1 MPAKPLVSANRDQ
14 QMKRIIIILL
24 GLAALPGASE
34 TRATQFAA
42 QVVSYKSGV
51 GFATD
56 WSTGAGYTNKDA
68 IVGPPARETLGKLSG
83 PITPFSPPYLLSQI
97 LSIGEGGEVTLKFS
111 NPIRDESINPF
122 GLDFLVFGG
131 AGFTIT
137 NGDFGGGG
145 ITDGTLFGQGDGET
159 RVSVS
164 ADGHAWFVLDPKRA
178 PAFDSY
184 HPTDG
189 SGDFGVPV
197 NPALGK
203 GDFAAG
209 GLAKFTEL
217 YDGSGGGTGF
227 DIGWAID
234 DDGNHVALG
243 QVQFIR
249 LEVLFGKAEVDAV
262 SDVRPRT
269 DNLAWHAED
278 FSVDPLASSW
288 VVHGDESLF
297 EWNAEAGVL
306 AVTWD
311 SEKPNSSFY
320 RPLGLVVTEADAF
333 AFTFEIALDEVKAG
347 HLDGQPYTFE
357 VAVGLVDIESAKAD
371 ELSRGTG
378 SDSPNL
384 VEWNYFPDTGFGAT
398 VSPVITSGKSQFAA
412 GFTFPAAL
420 AAGGKYSVRMEYDPG
435 ERTLKTFMLENSKAW
450 KEIQSVKLQDDFSG
464 FAVDA
469 FSISSYTAKGTESSL
484 FATGTVDNLAIAVDR
499 SQPRIVGARLIDGQ
513 WRARTFGFA
522 AADYLLER
530 SADLH
535 DWQPV
540 GNGVLSDGFYFRLI
554 DEEPPDGGGFYRLSR

>member
-1 MPAKPLVSANRDQ
+1 
-14 QMKRIIIILL
+14 MKRIIIIAL
-24 GLAALPGASE
+24 GLAALLGASE
-34 TRATQFAA
+34 ARATQFATE
-42 QVVSYKSGV
+42 VVSYKSGV

-56 WSTGAGYTNKDA
+56 WSTGAGYINKDA
-68 IVGPPARETLGKLSG
+68 IVGPPARETPGEWGG
-83 PITPFSPPYLLSQI
+83 PITPFSPPYLLDQI
-97 LSIGEGGEVTLKFS
+97 LSIGAGGEVTLKFGK
-111 NPIRDESINPF
+111 PIRDESINPF

-137 NGDFGGGG
+137 NGDFSGGG
-145 ITDGTLFGQGDGET
+145 ITDGTLFGQADGET

-164 ADGHAWFVLDPKRA
+164 ADGDAWFVLDPKRA
-178 PAFDSY
+178 PAFDAY

-197 NPALGK
+197 NPALAK

-217 YDGSGGGTGF
+217 YDGSGGGTGY

-234 DDGNHVALG
+234 DGGNHVALG
-243 QVQFIR
+243 QVQFVR

-278 FSVDPLASSW
+278 FSADFLPSSW
-288 VVHGDESLF
+288 VVYGDESLF

-320 RPLGLVVTEADAF
+320 RPLGLVLTEADAF
-333 AFTFEIALDEVKAG
+333 AFTFDIALDEVKVG

-357 VAVGLVDIESAKAD
+357 VAVGLVDIESAKGD
-371 ELSRGTG
+371 GLSRGTG

-398 VSPVITSGKSQFAA
+398 VSPAIASGKSQFAA

-420 AAGGKYSVRMEYDPG
+420 AVGEKYSVRMEYNPG

-450 KEIQSVKLQDDFSG
+450 KGIQSVKLQDDFSG

-484 FATGTVDNLAIAVDR
+484 FATGTVDNLAIAVNR

-522 AADYLLER
+522 TADYLLER

-535 DWQPV
+535 DWQAV
-540 GNGVLSDGFYFRLI
+540 GNGVRSDGFYLRLI
-554 DEEPPDGGGFYRLSR
+554 DEESLDGGWFYRLSR

>member
-1 MPAKPLVSANRDQ
+1 
-14 QMKRIIIILL
+14 MKCIIIIELV
-24 GLAALPGASE
+24 LAALLGASE
-34 TRATQFAA
+34 ARATQFATE
-42 QVVSYKSGV
+42 VVSYKSGV

-56 WSTGAGYTNKDA
+56 WSTGAGYINKDA
-68 IVGPPARETLGKLSG
+68 IVGPPARETPGEWGG
-83 PITPFSPPYLLSQI
+83 PITPFSPPYLLDQI
-97 LSIGEGGEVTLKFS
+97 LSIGVGGEVTLKFGK
-111 NPIRDESINPF
+111 PIRDESINPF
-122 GLDFLVFGG
+122 GLDFLVFGC

-145 ITDGTLFGQGDGET
+145 ITDGTLFDQAAGET

-164 ADGHAWFVLDPKRA
+164 ADGDAWFVLDPKRA
-178 PAFDSY
+178 PAFDAY

-197 NPALGK
+197 NPALAK

-217 YDGSGGGTGF
+217 YDGSGGGTGY

-234 DDGNHVALG
+234 DGGNHVALG
-243 QVQFIR
+243 QVQFVR

-269 DNLAWHAED
+269 DNLAWHAEG
-278 FSVDPLASSW
+278 FSVDPLVSSW

-311 SEKPNSSFY
+311 SEKPNSGFH
-320 RPLGLVVTEADAF
+320 RPLGLVLTESDAF
-333 AFTFEIALDEVKAG
+333 AFTFDIALDEVKVG

-357 VAVGLVDIESAKAD
+357 VAVGLVDIESAKGD
-371 ELSRGTG
+371 GLSRGTG

-398 VSPVITSGKSQFAA
+398 VSPAIASGKSQFAA

-420 AAGGKYSVRMEYDPG
+420 AAGEKYSVRMEYDPG

-450 KEIQSVKLQDDFSG
+450 KGIQSVKLQDDFSG

-522 AADYLLER
+522 TADYLLER

-540 GNGVLSDGFYFRLI
+540 GNGVRSDGFYLRLI
-554 DEEPPDGGGFYRLSR
+554 DEETLDGGWFYRLSR

>member
-1 MPAKPLVSANRDQ
+1 
-14 QMKRIIIILL
+14 MKCIIIIELV
-24 GLAALPGASE
+24 LAALLGASE
-34 TRATQFAA
+34 ARATQFATE
-42 QVVSYKSGV
+42 VVSYKSGV

-56 WSTGAGYTNKDA
+56 WSTGAGYINKDA
-68 IVGPPARETLGKLSG
+68 IVGPPARETPGEWGG
-83 PITPFSPPYLLSQI
+83 PITPFSPPYLLDQI
-97 LSIGEGGEVTLKFS
+97 LSIGVGGEVTLKFGK
-111 NPIRDESINPF
+111 PIRDESINPF
-122 GLDFLVFGG
+122 GLDFLVFGC

-145 ITDGTLFGQGDGET
+145 ITDGTLFDQAAGET

-164 ADGHAWFVLDPKRA
+164 ADGDAWFVLDPKRA
-178 PAFDSY
+178 PAFDAY

-197 NPALGK
+197 NPALAK

-217 YDGSGGGTGF
+217 YDGSGGGTGY

-234 DDGNHVALG
+234 DGGNHVALG
-243 QVQFIR
+243 QVQFVR

-269 DNLAWHAED
+269 DNLAWHAEG
-278 FSVDPLASSW
+278 FSVDPLVSSW

-311 SEKPNSSFY
+311 SEKPNSGFH
-320 RPLGLVVTEADAF
+320 RPLGLVLTEADAF
-333 AFTFEIALDEVKAG
+333 AFTFDIALDEVKVG

-357 VAVGLVDIESAKAD
+357 VAVGLVDIESAKGD
-371 ELSRGTG
+371 GLSRGTG

-398 VSPVITSGKSQFAA
+398 VSPAIASGKSQFAA

-420 AAGGKYSVRMEYDPG
+420 AAGEKYSVRMEYDPG

-450 KEIQSVKLQDDFSG
+450 KGIQSVKLQDDFSG

-484 FATGTVDNLAIAVDR
+484 FASGTVDNLAIAVDR

-540 GNGVLSDGFYFRLI
+540 GNGVRSDGFYLRLI
-554 DEEPPDGGGFYRLSR
+554 DEQSPDGGGFYRMSR

>member
-1 MPAKPLVSANRDQ
+1 MNH
-14 QMKRIIIILL
+14 IIIIAL
-24 GLAALPGASE
+24 GVAALPGASE
-34 TRATQFAA
+34 ARATQFAA
-42 QVVSYKSGV
+42 EVVSYKSGV

-56 WSTGAGYTNKDA
+56 WSTGAGYINKDA
-68 IVGPPARETLGKLSG
+68 IVGPPARETPGEWGG
-83 PITPFSPPYLLSQI
+83 PITPFSPPYLLDQI
-97 LSIGEGGEVTLKFS
+97 LSIGVGGEVTLKFGK
-111 NPIRDESINPF
+111 PIRDESINPF
-122 GLDFLVFGG
+122 GLDFLVFGC

-145 ITDGTLFGQGDGET
+145 ITDGTLFDQAAGET

-164 ADGHAWFVLDPKRA
+164 ADGDAWFVLDPKRA
-178 PAFDSY
+178 PAFDAY

-197 NPALGK
+197 NPALAK

-217 YDGSGGGTGF
+217 YDGSGGGTGY

-234 DDGNHVALG
+234 DGGNHVALG
-243 QVQFIR
+243 QVQFVR

-278 FSVDPLASSW
+278 FSVDPLVSSW

-320 RPLGLVVTEADAF
+320 RPLGLVLTEADAF
-333 AFTFEIALDEVKAG
+333 AFTFDIALDEVKAG

-357 VAVGLVDIESAKAD
+357 VTVGLVDIESAKAD
-371 ELSRGTG
+371 GFSRGTG

-398 VSPVITSGKSQFAA
+398 VSPAIASGKSQFAA
-412 GFTFPAAL
+412 GFTFPAEL
-420 AAGGKYSVRMEYDPG
+420 AAGEKYSVRMEYDPG

-450 KEIQSVKLQDDFSG
+450 KGIQSVKLQDDFSG

-469 FSISSYTAKGTESSL
+469 FSISSYTAK
-484 FATGTVDNLAIAVDR
+484 
-499 SQPRIVGARLIDGQ
+499 
-513 WRARTFGFA
+513 
-522 AADYLLER
+522 
-530 SADLH
+530 
-535 DWQPV
+535 
-540 GNGVLSDGFYFRLI
+540 
-554 DEEPPDGGGFYRLSR
+554 

>member
-1 MPAKPLVSANRDQ
+1 
-14 QMKRIIIILL
+14 MKCIIIIELV
-24 GLAALPGASE
+24 LAALLGASE
-34 TRATQFAA
+34 ARATQFATE
-42 QVVSYKSGV
+42 VVSYKSGV

-56 WSTGAGYTNKDA
+56 WSTGAGYINKDA
-68 IVGPPARETLGKLSG
+68 IVGPPARETPGEWGG
-83 PITPFSPPYLLSQI
+83 PITPFSPPYLLDQI
-97 LSIGEGGEVTLKFS
+97 LSIGVGGEVTLKFGK
-111 NPIRDESINPF
+111 PIRDESINPF
-122 GLDFLVFGG
+122 GLDFLVFGC

-145 ITDGTLFGQGDGET
+145 ITDGTLFDQAAGET

-164 ADGHAWFVLDPKRA
+164 ADGDAWFVLDPKRA
-178 PAFDSY
+178 PAFDAY

-197 NPALGK
+197 NPALAK

-234 DDGNHVALG
+234 DDGYHVALG
-243 QVQFIR
+243 KVQFVR
-249 LEVLFGKAEVDAV
+249 LEVLSGKAEVDAV

-278 FSVDPLASSW
+278 FSVDPLVSSW

-320 RPLGLVVTEADAF
+320 RPLGLVLTEADAF
-333 AFTFEIALDEVKAG
+333 AFKFDIALDEVKVG

-357 VAVGLVDIESAKAD
+357 VAVGLVDIESAKGD
-371 ELSRGTG
+371 GLSRGTG

-398 VSPVITSGKSQFAA
+398 VSPAIASGKSQFAA
-412 GFTFPAAL
+412 GFTFPAEL
-420 AAGGKYSVRMEYDPG
+420 AAGEKYSVRMEYDPG

-450 KEIQSVKLQDDFSG
+450 KGIQSVKLQDDFSG

-484 FATGTVDNLAIAVDR
+484 FASGTVDNLAIAVDR

-522 AADYLLER
+522 TADYLLER

-540 GNGVLSDGFYFRLI
+540 GNGVRSDGFYLRLI
-554 DEEPPDGGGFYRLSR
+554 DEETLDGGWFYRLSR

>member
-1 MPAKPLVSANRDQ
+1 MNH
-14 QMKRIIIILL
+14 IIIIAL
-24 GLAALPGASE
+24 GVAALPGASE
-34 TRATQFAA
+34 ARATQFAA
-42 QVVSYKSGV
+42 EVVSYKSGV

-56 WSTGAGYTNKDA
+56 WSTGAGYINKDA
-68 IVGPPARETLGKLSG
+68 IVGPPTRETPGEWGG
-83 PITPFSPPYLLSQI
+83 PITPFSPPYLLDQI
-97 LSIGEGGEVTLKFS
+97 LSIGVGGEVTLKFGK
-111 NPIRDESINPF
+111 PIRDESINPF
-122 GLDFLVFGG
+122 GLDFLVFGC

-145 ITDGTLFGQGDGET
+145 ITDGTLFDQAAGET

-164 ADGHAWFVLDPKRA
+164 ADGDAWFVLDPKRA
-178 PAFDSY
+178 PAFDAY

-197 NPALGK
+197 NPALAK

-217 YDGSGGGTGF
+217 YDGSGGGTGY

-234 DDGNHVALG
+234 DGGNHVALG
-243 QVQFIR
+243 QVQFVR

-278 FSVDPLASSW
+278 FSVDPLVSSW

-320 RPLGLVVTEADAF
+320 RPLGLVLTEADAF
-333 AFTFEIALDEVKAG
+333 AFTFDIALDEVKVG

-357 VAVGLVDIESAKAD
+357 VAVGLVDIESAKGD
-371 ELSRGTG
+371 GLSRGTG

-398 VSPVITSGKSQFAA
+398 VSPAIASGKSQFAA

-420 AAGGKYSVRMEYDPG
+420 AAGEKYSVRMEYDPG

-450 KEIQSVKLQDDFSG
+450 KGIQSVKLQDDFSG

-484 FATGTVDNLAIAVDR
+484 FASGTVDNLAIAVDR

-522 AADYLLER
+522 TADYLLER

-540 GNGVLSDGFYFRLI
+540 GNGVRSDGFYLRLI
-554 DEEPPDGGGFYRLSR
+554 DEEPLDGGWFYRLSR

>member
-1 MPAKPLVSANRDQ
+1 
-14 QMKRIIIILL
+14 MKCIIIIELV
-24 GLAALPGASE
+24 LAALLGASE
-34 TRATQFAA
+34 ARATQFATE
-42 QVVSYKSGV
+42 VVSYKSGV

-56 WSTGAGYTNKDA
+56 WSTGAGYINKDA
-68 IVGPPARETLGKLSG
+68 IVGPPARETPGEWGG
-83 PITPFSPPYLLSQI
+83 PITPFSPPYLLDQI
-97 LSIGEGGEVTLKFS
+97 LSIGVGGEVTLKFGK
-111 NPIRDESINPF
+111 PIRDESINPF
-122 GLDFLVFGG
+122 GLDFLVFGC

-145 ITDGTLFGQGDGET
+145 ITDGTLFDQAAGET

-164 ADGHAWFVLDPKRA
+164 ADGDAWFVLDPKRA
-178 PAFDSY
+178 PAFDAY

-197 NPALGK
+197 NPALAK

-217 YDGSGGGTGF
+217 YDGSGGGTGY

-234 DDGNHVALG
+234 DGGNHVALG
-243 QVQFIR
+243 QVQFVR

-278 FSVDPLASSW
+278 FSVDPLVSSW

-311 SEKPNSSFY
+311 SEKPNSGFH
-320 RPLGLVVTEADAF
+320 RPLGLVLTEADAF
-333 AFTFEIALDEVKAG
+333 AFTFDIALDEVKVG

-371 ELSRGTG
+371 GLSRGTG

-398 VSPVITSGKSQFAA
+398 VSPAIASGKSQFAA

-420 AAGGKYSVRMEYDPG
+420 AAGEKYSVRMEYDPG

-450 KEIQSVKLQDDFSG
+450 KGIQSVKLQDDFSG

-484 FATGTVDNLAIAVDR
+484 FASGTVDNLAIAVDR
-499 SQPRIVGARLIDGQ
+499 SQPRIVGARLIDWQ

-522 AADYLLER
+522 TADYLLER

-540 GNGVLSDGFYFRLI
+540 GNGVRSDGFYLRLI
-554 DEEPPDGGGFYRLSR
+554 DEQSPDGGGFYRMSR

>member
-1 MPAKPLVSANRDQ
+1 
-14 QMKRIIIILL
+14 MKCIIIIELV
-24 GLAALPGASE
+24 LAALLGASE
-34 TRATQFAA
+34 ARATQFATE
-42 QVVSYKSGV
+42 VVSYKSGV

-56 WSTGAGYTNKDA
+56 WSTGAGYINKDA
-68 IVGPPARETLGKLSG
+68 IVGPPARETPGEWGG
-83 PITPFSPPYLLSQI
+83 PITPFSPPYLLDQI
-97 LSIGEGGEVTLKFS
+97 LSIGVGGEVTLKFGK
-111 NPIRDESINPF
+111 PIRDESINPF
-122 GLDFLVFGG
+122 GLDFLVFGC

-145 ITDGTLFGQGDGET
+145 ITDGTLFDQAAGET

-164 ADGHAWFVLDPKRA
+164 ADGDAWFVLDPKRA
-178 PAFDSY
+178 PAFDAY

-197 NPALGK
+197 NPALAK

-217 YDGSGGGTGF
+217 YDGSGGGTGY

-234 DDGNHVALG
+234 DGGNHVALG
-243 QVQFIR
+243 QVQFVR
-249 LEVLFGKAEVDAV
+249 LEVLSGKAEVDAV

-269 DNLAWHAED
+269 DNLAWHAEG
-278 FSVDPLASSW
+278 FSVDPLVSSW

-320 RPLGLVVTEADAF
+320 RPLGLVLTEADAF
-333 AFTFEIALDEVKAG
+333 AFTFDIALDEVKVG

-357 VAVGLVDIESAKAD
+357 VAVGLVDIESAKGD
-371 ELSRGTG
+371 GLSRGTG

-398 VSPVITSGKSQFAA
+398 VSPAIASGKSQFAA
-412 GFTFPAAL
+412 GFTFPAEL
-420 AAGGKYSVRMEYDPG
+420 AAGEKYSVRMEYDPG

-450 KEIQSVKLQDDFSG
+450 KGIQSVKLQDDFSG

-484 FATGTVDNLAIAVDR
+484 FASGTVDNLAIAVDR

-522 AADYLLER
+522 TADYLLER

-540 GNGVLSDGFYFRLI
+540 GNGVRSDGFYLRLI
-554 DEEPPDGGGFYRLSR
+554 DEETLDGGWFYRLSR